1 LTSNDCDF
9 FECLPSKLDLSLKC
23 PDVSQG
29 GRRDYKVIN
38 IIFKTM
44 QGGFY
49 PEHFRSPYATEPDAP
64 PATEPDAP
72 PSLNKFKYN
81 GNLKI
86 NANKKWHL
94 LFI

>member
-1 LTSNDCDF
+1 
-9 FECLPSKLDLSLKC
+9 
-23 PDVSQG
+23 
-29 GRRDYKVIN
+29 
-38 IIFKTM
+38 M

-81 GNLKI
+81 ANLKI